1 MSNSNLK
8 VGDKE
13 VTLLKLAISGDGE
26 FVDLVEA
33 SSFRGI
39 IHSVFNSTLNI
50 QNQDG
55 DELFTIACKKLDNG
69 PNTIIIDLESL
80 HNTGIDVKELVCIS
94 GKSMYIGKKLTISF
108 ENIRRWES
116 KLPEYPNTI
125 EVANR
130 NLSFVKDYI
139 EVHGRSGGVKIDFAS
154 DHVFAKEVSRMI
166 AERSQHLQQALLN
179 GSSSSA
185 LEYAQSLIGLGPGL
199 TPSGD
204 DFLVGFFTAINVRN
218 SPLSSYQ
225 SFCGE
230 VVQKA
235 KALTN
240 NISFMAL
247 KKASIGKVRESIIQL
262 VSSILSGDRDEL
274 ILSLN
279 KVLHIGS
286 SSGTDIALGL
296 VSGMEANIKA
306 GGKL

>member
-1 MSNSNLK
+1 M
-8 VGDKE
+8 
-13 VTLLKLAISGDGE
+13 TLLKLAISGDRE

-50 QNQDG
+50 QNHDS

-69 PNTIIIDLESL
+69 PNTIIIDLENL
-80 HNTGIDVKELVCIS
+80 HNTGINVNEPVCIS
-94 GKSMYIGKKLTISF
+94 GKCMYIGKKLTISF

-116 KLPEYPNTI
+116 ELPEYPNTI
-125 EVANR
+125 EIVNR

-139 EVHGRSGGVKIDFAS
+139 EVHGRSGGAKIDIAS
-154 DHVFAKEVSRMI
+154 DHLFAKEVSRMI

-204 DFLVGFFTAINVRN
+204 DFLVGLFTALNVRN

-225 SFCGE
+225 SLCEE

-235 KALTN
+235 KTLTN

-262 VSSILSGDRDEL
+262 VSSMLKGNRDEL